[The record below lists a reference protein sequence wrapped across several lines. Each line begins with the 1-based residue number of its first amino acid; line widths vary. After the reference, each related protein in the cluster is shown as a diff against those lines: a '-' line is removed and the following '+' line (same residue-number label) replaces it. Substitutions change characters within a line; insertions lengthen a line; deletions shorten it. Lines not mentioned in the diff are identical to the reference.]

1 MRRAK
6 WLFEIWLKHSII
18 SDCGVGLRH
27 VYKMSHPL
35 VVWLLNLIPM
45 STAVALLNHT
55 SIQL

>member
-35 VVWLLNLIPM
+35 VGGINVQLLFSGHDING
-45 STAVALLNHT
+45 
-55 SIQL
+55 